1 MKFIVVLLLLS
12 SFLFAQQRE
21 WSEKIRFGTKFYG
34 TDSLKLKNSVD
45 SLYASGAKDTLFSD
59 AIAIDGKDIEGI
71 YGISSYFEGIS
82 GTSASIILD
91 VRFGVKF
98 IDRYT
103 NTSTRNQIRWD
114 AVWNSIWSCKKD
126 TLYRMGIA
134 SADSS
139 WWNPAAT
146 YRQYRLR
153 EADADTVFFEVADF
167 IR

>member
-1 MKFIVVLLLLS
+1 MKYLFILLIMMGTV
-12 SFLFAQQRE
+12 FAQQRE

-59 AIAIDGKDIEGI
+59 AIAIDGKDLEGI

-103 NTSTRNQIRWD
+103 NTSTRNKIRWEGGWHY
-114 AVWNSIWSCKKD
+114 VWSCKKD

-134 SADSS
+134 PTDSS

-153 EADADTVFFEVADF
+153 EADADTVFFEVGDF